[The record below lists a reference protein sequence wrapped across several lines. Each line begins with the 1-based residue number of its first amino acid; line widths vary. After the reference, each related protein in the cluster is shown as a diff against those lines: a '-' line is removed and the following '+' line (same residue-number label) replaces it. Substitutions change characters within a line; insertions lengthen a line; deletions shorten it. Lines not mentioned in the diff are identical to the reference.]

1 MIDYEE
7 VFRERING
15 IKEEGRYR
23 EFTGFRRVPGRF
35 PYAIECQTER
45 VVTLWC
51 SNDYLG
57 MSQHESV
64 LSAARNLNVNVG
76 AGGTRNISG
85 TTEEVIELERSLAD
99 LHNKPAALAFVCGYV
114 ANQTSISTILATIPD
129 VVVFSDEKNHS
140 SMIEGIRAGNRVKH
154 VFRHNDVEHLE
165 SLLKAAGASPKIIL
179 FESVYSMDGDIAPI
193 KEICDLASKYNAIT
207 YLDEVHAVGLYGA
220 RGGGISEMEG
230 LADRISVIQGTL
242 SKAFGVMGGYVAA
255 SKSLVDVIRSFAPG
269 FIFTTAI
276 SPLIAASARASVEH
290 LKNSNIEREKHRE
303 VIAKV
308 KSALLQAGIEFL
320 MTDTHI
326 IPVIIGDATICKQ
339 VSQALLRDHGI
350 YIQSINY
357 PTVPL
362 GTERL
367 RITPTPYHTDEMIDH
382 LVKGLQEVFSR
393 FSVPAGRSYAY
404 FEALG
409 KSKESR

>member
-154 VFRHNDVEHLE
+154 IFRHNDVEHLE

-242 SKAFGVMGGYVAA
+242 SKAYGVMGGYVAA

-290 LKNSNIEREKHRE
+290 LKNSNVEREKHRE

-308 KSALLQAGIEFL
+308 KSALLRAGIEFL

-367 RITPTPYHTDEMIDH
+367 RITPTPYHTDEMVDH

>member
-154 VFRHNDVEHLE
+154 IFRHNDVEHLE

-220 RGGGISEMEG
+220 RGGAYQRWKALQIGFPLYRAPYLRLLELWEAM
-230 LADRISVIQGTL
+230 LRHQRALWML
-242 SKAFGVMGGYVAA
+242 SGV
-255 SKSLVDVIRSFAPG
+255 
-269 FIFTTAI
+269 
-276 SPLIAASARASVEH
+276 
-290 LKNSNIEREKHRE
+290 
-303 VIAKV
+303 
-308 KSALLQAGIEFL
+308 LLL
-320 MTDTHI
+320 D
-326 IPVIIGDATICKQ
+326 
-339 VSQALLRDHGI
+339 SYLLR
-350 YIQSINY
+350 
-357 PTVPL
+357 L
-362 GTERL
+362 
-367 RITPTPYHTDEMIDH
+367 YH
-382 LVKGLQEVFSR
+382 R
-393 FSVPAGRSYAY
+393 
-404 FEALG
+404 
-409 KSKESR
+409 